1 MKKYLLALLTILS
14 FVPYSKADAR
24 TKQMAELTPASL
36 TCEDMTNPPVLETHT
51 PRFSWINQPVNDE
64 LKDKAQTAYQ
74 IRVYSAAPKKAGQ
87 RADVWD
93 SGKVQS
99 TASYLISYEGPA
111 LKCGKDYWWTVRVW
125 DERDVDTE
133 WSEPAT
139 FGLGISDW
147 RAKWIGAPWQGEGY
161 TADYAQAPMFRK
173 TFALGKNVRKVKAYI
188 TAMGMFELYANGR
201 KVSGDCLVPNFTN
214 FTTRD
219 DLDKG
224 SIPISN
230 HFRDYRIL
238 YLAYNL
244 TDLLNEGD
252 NTLGVLLGN
261 GWANTISH
269 WVTPFGSPRFICQ
282 LEIEYKNGKREFVV
296 TDESWQAKPSA
307 LLKNDVYGGEVY
319 DARMES
325 MEEVTSAAASEP
337 ADGWQPAALRKA
349 PDGKLTAH
357 DAPTDKLLETLKPTA
372 LTHGKDGSWTVRFDH
387 EISGYIELKD
397 IVAKAG
403 QEISIRYICE
413 SPLGE
418 DRYICRGDG
427 TDHHVNHFTWYVF
440 SQAVISGIDEL
451 KPDQIRALSIGTE
464 VLVNARFESSDRL
477 LGRINTIWQQSQID
491 NMHCGIASDCPHR
504 ERSPYTGDGQV
515 ASPTVLENFDATAF
529 YRKWL
534 RDMRDTQNV
543 DDGYVPN
550 SAPWQPGC
558 GGGVAWGAAM
568 NIISWEVYTHTGDS
582 AIIRDNYFAM
592 KEQMRNMMLWLT
604 PDGTMFSK
612 KQGLSADPLY
622 WLNLGDWAPAYALP
636 SDELVHTFYL
646 WYCADIT
653 AKAAHVLNNA
663 ADEVTYRALAER
675 TRDAFNH
682 KFYNAEKKS
691 YGEYGS
697 NVFALYMGVPADRK
711 DDVVATLRHELEVD
725 YNSHLNTGIFGTR
738 FLFETLAANG
748 LNELALS
755 ILRQRDFPSY
765 GGWIEQG
772 ATVTWEQW
780 SGSDSRNHPMFGGGL
795 VYLYR
800 DLAGIRIDEQEPG
813 YRHIIV
819 APQLSPSLPRVSYEK
834 QTPYGTVRSQFRLT
848 GDQWQLTLTVPVGSY
863 ATIRMAG
870 KPDITLHQG
879 THTVQL

>member
-1 MKKYLLALLTILS
+1 MKRISIILLFATLTLALNAR
-14 FVPYSKADAR
+14 SKQAI
-24 TKQMAELTPASL
+24 EINPVEL
-36 TCEDMTNPPVLETHT
+36 TCEDMVNPPVLETRT
-51 PRFSWINQPVNDE
+51 PRLSWINQPANDN
-64 LKDKAQTAYQ
+64 LKGKAQTAYQ
-74 IRVYSAAPKKAGQ
+74 IRVYSKAPKKGGE

-93 SGKVQS
+93 SGKVNS
-99 TASYLISYEGPA
+99 TASYLINYEGPA

-125 DERDVDTE
+125 DERDIPSGWADA
-133 WSEPAT
+133 AT
-139 FGLGISDW
+139 FGMGIDDW
-147 RAKWIGAPWQGEGY
+147 SASWIGAPWQGEGY
-161 TADYAQAPMFRK
+161 SADYAQAPMFRR
-173 TFALGKNVRKVKAYI
+173 TFALDSKVKQVKAYI
-188 TAMGMFELYANGR
+188 TAMGMFELYANGQ
-201 KVSGDCLVPNFTN
+201 KISGDCLVPNFTN

-230 HFRDYRIL
+230 HFRDYRIM
-238 YLAYNL
+238 YLAYDL
-244 TDLLNEGD
+244 TPILHEGD
-252 NTLGVLLGN
+252 NTIGVLLGN
-261 GWANTISH
+261 GWSNTISH

-282 LEIEYKNGKREFVV
+282 LDIEYRNGHHDFVV
-296 TDESWQAKPSA
+296 SDENWLAKPSA
-307 LLKNDVYGGEVY
+307 ILKNDVYGGEVY
-319 DARMES
+319 DARIES
-325 MEEVTSAAASEP
+325 MEEVTSNTASS
-337 ADGWQPAALRKA
+337 DGWKPASLRQS
-349 PDGKLTAH
+349 PVGKLTAH
-357 DAPTDKLLETLKPTA
+357 DAPTDQLLEALSPTA
-372 LTHGKDGSWTVRFDH
+372 LTHGKDGTWTVCFDH

-397 IVAKAG
+397 IAAKAG

-427 TDHHVNHFTWYVF
+427 TDNHIGHFTWYVF
-440 SQAVISGIDEL
+440 SQAVISGIDKL
-451 KPDQIRALSIGTE
+451 DPAQIRALSIGTQ
-464 VLVNARFESSDRL
+464 VPVNARFYSSDRL
-477 LGRINTIWQQSQID
+477 LNRINTIWQQSQID

-515 ASPTVLENFDATAF
+515 ASPAVFENFNATAF

-558 GGGVAWGAAM
+558 GGGVGWGAAM
-568 NIISWEVYTHTGDS
+568 NVIPWEFYLHTGDK
-582 AIIRDNYFAM
+582 AIISENYFAM
-592 KEQMRNMMLWLT
+592 KEQMRNMQLWLT

-612 KQGLSADPLY
+612 KQGLSPDPLY
-622 WLNLGDWAPAYALP
+622 WLNLGDWAPAFGLP

-653 AKAAHVLNNA
+653 AKAAHVMGEA
-663 ADEVTYRALAER
+663 EDEATYHALAER
-675 TRDAFNH
+675 TRDAFNR

-748 LNELALS
+748 LNELALR

-819 APQLSPSLPRVSYEK
+819 SPQLSASLPRVGYEK
-834 QTPYGTVRSQFRLT
+834 QTPYGTVSSEIRYAD
-848 GDQWQLTLTVPVGSY
+848 GKGQLTLTVPVGCH
-863 ATIRMAG
+863 ATIRQAG
-870 KPDITLHQG
+870 KSDITLTQG
-879 THTVQL
+879 THIVQL